1 MMRLAS
7 DENFNQ
13 DIVRG
18 LLRRLPNLNIIS
30 VQDAGQLGAIDPLV
44 LAWAAVESR
53 ILLTHDRKTMPSF
66 TYERVS
72 AGLKTAGVFVV
83 SDRIPIGQA
92 IDELYLLATCSRDG
106 EWDGQVVYVPF

>member
-18 LLRRLPNLNIIS
+18 LLRRLPNLSIVS
-30 VQDAGQLGAIDPLV
+30 VQETGPLGAADPTV
-44 LAWAAVESR
+44 LAWAAAEGR
-53 ILLTHDRKTMPSF
+53 ILLTHDRKTMPNF
-66 TYERVS
+66 AYERVG
-72 AGLKTAGVFVV
+72 AGLETPGVYVV
-83 SDRIPIGQA
+83 SDRIPVDQA

-106 EWDGQVVYVPF
+106 EWDGQVVYVPL